1 MRSRLTLALIALA
14 LFLPVQAVAR
24 VPATLRV
31 MVSTP
36 LTVRGTHFRPRE
48 SVRLSIVMGTRTLS
62 RQLRAGRLGG
72 FTVQFVGVRLEYC
85 TIPLVITA
93 RGAVTGLVRAFLPIV
108 DCAQP

>member
-1 MRSRLTLALIALA
+1 MRFRLIVAFIACALL
-14 LFLPVQAVAR
+14 LPVQAEGR
-24 VPATLRV
+24 TRATLRV
-31 MVSTP
+31 VVSTP
-36 LTVRGTHFRPRE
+36 LTVRGAHFRPRE

-72 FTVQFVGVRLEYC
+72 FTVQFVGVRLERC

-93 RGAVTGLVRAFLPIV
+93 RGAVTGLVRAFLLPV